1 MFNDQEVQ
9 LSPTSLNNNAT
20 NAFPF
25 GLSFDMNQKP
35 VPPYVELPYPVHHQ
49 PAMNNCN
56 SSSRA
61 SGAVDSSI
69 DDSYVNYPSAAQH
82 LSASGGYNLSNQ
94 FNLPLRGY
102 SLPLHDAPP
111 LEENQ
116 CLTKFGTEVAAVIAA
131 SCKREGHEFYSQRYV
146 TAQATALK

>member
-69 DDSYVNYPSAAQH
+69 DDSYVNYPSAARH

-94 FNLPLRGY
+94 FNLPLGGCYLFFKPSTSFSPSCSVFWISSSRF
-102 SLPLHDAPP
+102 SSTAR
-111 LEENQ
+111 
-116 CLTKFGTEVAAVIAA
+116 CTAVGGKPM
-131 SCKREGHEFYSQRYV
+131 SYKVWNRSGGGHCC
-146 TAQATALK
+146 